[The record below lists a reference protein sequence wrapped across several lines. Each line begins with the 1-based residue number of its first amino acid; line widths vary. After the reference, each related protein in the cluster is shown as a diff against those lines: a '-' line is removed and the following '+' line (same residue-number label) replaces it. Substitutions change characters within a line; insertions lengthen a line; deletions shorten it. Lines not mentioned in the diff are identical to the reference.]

1 MIKKLPGSEGP
12 VLGFE
17 VTGKVT
23 LEEEKEWISKLED
36 AVEKYGKISVLVVLG
51 DEASWGVKAGIE
63 DLKWVVTHM
72 KKLHRIALV
81 SDSNAWKWLVQ
92 IDSPFAKMVGIG
104 EKHFKSSEIDDAWK
118 WVKG

>member
-1 MIKKLPGSEGP
+1 MIEKLPGSEGP

-36 AVEKYGKISVLVVLG
+36 AVEKYGKISALVVLG

-81 SDSNAWKWLVQ
+81 SDSNAWKWLVPRNNY
-92 IDSPFAKMVGIG
+92 SFG
-104 EKHFKSSEIDDAWK
+104 
-118 WVKG
+118 